1 MTGIRALAPV
11 AAFLLALLAAS
22 GLSSA
27 SAQDE
32 GPGAGA
38 AGTAAPGIELP
49 APGTQPP
56 AAGVRLYMP
65 EQDRLVG
72 RVSIPNRSLATLV
85 QPEGRDWRAF
95 RMETLFWIAGI
106 VILGTLAVLAA
117 FYFWRGT
124 IRIDRGRSG
133 RWVPRFNGL
142 ERFAHWTTAISFIAL
157 ALTGMIV
164 TFGRFLL
171 IPLIGHGAFT
181 ALSEASKSLHNFSS
195 MPFMIG
201 LVLLLALWLR
211 DNLPTRADLVWLK
224 HGGGMFSRH
233 SSFHPETGR
242 FNAGQKGIFW
252 AVVLGGIVMV
262 VTGVMLMTPLSVTG
276 IGGMQVVHVIHAVL
290 AALMIAVILGH
301 IYIGTIGMEG
311 AFDAMGRGE
320 VDENWAVEHH
330 RGWYHARHEAG
341 RRPAPGTRPAGAGD

>member
-1 MTGIRALAPV
+1 MIGIRAPAPV
-11 AAFLLALLAAS
+11 AALLLALLLAAS
-22 GLSSA
+22 GLAPA
-27 SAQDE
+27 SAQEE

-38 AGTAAPGIELP
+38 GGTAAPGIELP
-49 APGTQPP
+49 APGADVP
-56 AAGVRLYMP
+56 AADVQLYMP
-65 EQDRLVG
+65 EQDQLIG
-72 RVSIPNRSLATLV
+72 RVTIPNQSLATLV
-85 QPEGRDWRAF
+85 QPEGRAWRAF

-106 VILGTLAVLAA
+106 LILGTLAVLAA

-157 ALTGMIV
+157 ALTGIII

-171 IPLIGHGAFT
+171 IPLIGHSAFT
-181 ALSEASKSLHNFSS
+181 ALSEVSKSLHNFSS
-195 MPFMIG
+195 VPFVIG
-201 LVLLLALWLR
+201 LVLILALWIR
-211 DNLPTRADLVWLK
+211 DNLPTRADLVWLR
-224 HGGGMFSRH
+224 HGGGMFNRH

-252 AVVLGGIVMV
+252 AVVLGGIAMV
-262 VTGVMLMTPLSVTG
+262 VTGIMLMTPLSVTG

-311 AFDAMGRGE
+311 AFNAMGRGE
-320 VDENWAVEHH
+320 VDENWAIEHH
-330 RGWYHARHEAG
+330 RGWHDAQREAE
-341 RRPAPGTRPAGAGD
+341 RRPAPGTRPAGAD